1 MTNRVTPYEAGWLTL
16 LVKQGICSEDEAR
29 AAFNRVAQ
37 AAIDQLE
44 ARRAAKRELRRR
56 LKKRKPTDE

>member
-1 MTNRVTPYEAGWLTL
+1 MSRITPYESGWLTM
-16 LVKQGICSEDEAR
+16 LVSQRICTEDEAR

-56 LKKRKPTDE
+56 LKKRRPKDE

>member
-1 MTNRVTPYEAGWLTL
+1 MTNRITPYEAGWLTL
-16 LVKQGICSEDEAR
+16 LVRQGICSEDEAR

-37 AAIDQLE
+37 AAIDHLE

-56 LKKRKPTDE
+56 LNKRKPKDE

>member
-1 MTNRVTPYEAGWLTL
+1 MTNRITPYEAGWLTM
-16 LVKQGICSEDEAR
+16 LVRQGICSEDEAR
-29 AAFNRVAQ
+29 AAFNRVPQ
-37 AAIDQLE
+37 AAIDQLD

>member
-1 MTNRVTPYEAGWLTL
+1 MKSRLTPYEAGWLTM
-16 LVKQGICSEDEAR
+16 LVRQKICSEDEAR

-44 ARRAAKRELRRR
+44 ARRVLKRELRRR

>member
-1 MTNRVTPYEAGWLTL
+1 MNNRVTPYEAGWLTM
-16 LVKQGICSEDEAR
+16 LVKQRICSEDEAR

-44 ARRAAKRELRRR
+44 ARRAIKRELRRR
-56 LKKRKPTDE
+56 LKRRRRKDE